1 MSDFESLISPAGILR
16 INGDKLQEETLVDP
30 VIREG
35 RMLVYV
41 NGKLLLDSPA
51 LPEASEPFALGA
63 LFLDGLIDAESA
75 SRHAAHLR
83 VSQGGTRIDV
93 DLPGVSNFKPV
104 LESLD
109 CFAGKT
115 LLEGDADKLPMPAE
129 GGFTVSSSSILDA
142 VGALSREPSLY
153 RLTGGVHSAGWALSD
168 GSLSIRYED
177 ISRRSAVDKV
187 IGTAVLKGLA
197 GMQEQAEGFLVSSGR
212 ISSDIVARAAKARFP
227 LIASVSAPTDRAL
240 EIARLWGITLCG
252 FVRGRKMNVYTHQ
265 ERVIR
270 DTISA

>member
-1 MSDFESLISPAGILR
+1 MISPAR
-16 INGDKLQEETLVDP
+16 IIRLGGADGPGEETLTDP

-35 RMLVYV
+35 RLLVYV

-51 LPEASEPFALGA
+51 LPEASEAFALGA
-63 LFLDGLIDAESA
+63 LFIDGLVDGETIGAAA
-75 SRHAAHLR
+75 SRLR
-83 VSQGGTRIDV
+83 VSQGGTRVDV
-93 DLPGVSNFKPV
+93 DLPGVREFRPV

-115 LLEGDADKLPMPAE
+115 LLEGAVEPLPLPAS
-129 GGFTVSSSSILDA
+129 GGFSVSAASVTAA
-142 VGALSREPSLY
+142 VASLSREPSLY
-153 RLTGGVHSAGWALSD
+153 RLTGGVHSAGWALSGGALD
-168 GSLSIRYED
+168 IRYED

-187 IGTAVLKGLA
+187 IGAAVLKGLTGA
-197 GMQEQAEGFLVSSGR
+197 PAPVEGFLVSSGR
-212 ISSDIVARAAKARFP
+212 ISSDIVVRAARAKIP

-252 FVRGRKMNVYTHQ
+252 FVRGKKMNVYTHQ

-270 DTISA
+270 DSIRS